1 MKLKKTLAV
10 VEGALK
16 KQFTKHSKNKRTIRK
31 LKRERK
37 LGALY
42 WKQQAKGLRER
53 L

>member
-16 KQFTKHSKNKRTIRK
+16 TQFTKLNKNRRTIRK
-31 LKRERK
+31 LKRGRK

-42 WKQQAKGLRER
+42 WKQQAKDLLER